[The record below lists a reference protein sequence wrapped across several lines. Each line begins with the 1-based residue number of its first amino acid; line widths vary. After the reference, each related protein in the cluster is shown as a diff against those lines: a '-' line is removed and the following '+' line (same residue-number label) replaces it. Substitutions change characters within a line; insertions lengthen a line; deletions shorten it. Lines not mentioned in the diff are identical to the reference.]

1 MWTLACRAAAGL
13 LPRTASPGPARACFW
28 TPRHRKPA
36 GPCDRRGLQVGTAAA
51 CERPHASL
59 NLHYLNRI
67 LDVKQQSVYLM
78 HLRNSGTLGD
88 PSSLDETT
96 YERLAEETLDS
107 LAEFFEDL
115 ADKPY
120 TSKDYDVSFGSGV
133 LTIKLGGDLGTY
145 VINKQT
151 PNKQIWL
158 SSPSSGPKRY
168 DWTGKNWVYSHD
180 GMCLHELLARE
191 LTEALK
197 TKLDLSSL
205 AYSGKAA

>member
-1 MWTLACRAAAGL
+1 MWTLGRRAAAGF
-13 LPRTASPGPARACFW
+13 LPRAAPQGLTQARAGV
-28 TPRHRKPA
+28 PRPTEDA
-36 GPCDRRGLQVGTAAA
+36 WLCDRRGLRIGTTAGCAP
-51 CERPHASL
+51 CQASL
-59 NLHYLNRI
+59 NLYCLNQI
-67 LDVKQQSVYLM
+67 LNVKKQSVHLM
-78 HLRNSGTLGD
+78 NLRKTGTLSD
-88 PSSLDETT
+88 PSSLNETA

-120 TSKDYDVSFGSGV
+120 TFEDYDVSFGNGV

-180 GMCLHELLARE
+180 GVSLHQLLATE
-191 LTEALK
+191 LSKALK

-205 AYSGKAA
+205 AYSGKGT

>member
-1 MWTLACRAAAGL
+1 MWALGRRTAAGL
-13 LPRTASPGPARACFW
+13 LPWTASRASASVG
-28 TPRHRKPA
+28 TPRGREPIGA
-36 GPCDRRGLQVGTAAA
+36 CGRRRLHVTTNAA
-51 CERPHASL
+51 CAIRQASL
-59 NLHYLNRI
+59 NLCCLDQILNI
-67 LDVKQQSVYLM
+67 KEQSVCVI
-78 HLRNSGTLGD
+78 HLRNSGTLD
-88 PSSLDETT
+88 NPSSLDETA
-96 YERLAEETLDS
+96 YEKLAEETLDA

-120 TSKDYDVSFGSGV
+120 TLEDYDVSFGGGV

-180 GMCLHELLARE
+180 GMSLHELLARE
-191 LTEALK
+191 LTEALN

-205 AYSGKAA
+205 AYSGKGA

>member
-1 MWTLACRAAAGL
+1 GSEASPPPRRLLPGPHGRARRSRRQSGAEDRGAGL
-13 LPRTASPGPARACFW
+13 IFAL
-28 TPRHRKPA
+28 
-36 GPCDRRGLQVGTAAA
+36 
-51 CERPHASL
+51 SL
-59 NLHYLNRI
+59 NLYYLNQI
-67 LDVKQQSVYLM
+67 LSGKKQSVRLV
-78 HLRNSGTLGD
+78 HLRNSGTLGNTGT
-88 PSSLDETT
+88 LDETA

-115 ADKPY
+115 ADEPC
-120 TSKDYDVSFGSGV
+120 TLEDYDVSFGSGV
-133 LTIKLGGDLGTY
+133 LTVKLGGDLGTY

-168 DWTGKNWVYSHD
+168 DWTGKSWVYSHD
-180 GMCLHELLARE
+180 GISLHELLATE

-205 AYSGKAA
+205 AYSGKGT

>member
-1 MWTLACRAAAGL
+1 MWALGRRAAVGL
-13 LPRTASPGPARACFW
+13 LPRTASGASASVGIPRGREPIGACG
-28 TPRHRKPA
+28 H
-36 GPCDRRGLQVGTAAA
+36 RGLQVTTNAASA
-51 CERPHASL
+51 GRHSGLSL
-59 NLHYLNRI
+59 RYLGQI
-67 LDVKQQSVYLM
+67 LNIKKQSVCVV
-78 HLRNSGTLGD
+78 HLRNSGTLD
-88 PSSLDETT
+88 NSSSLDETA
-96 YERLAEETLDS
+96 YERLAEETLDA

-120 TSKDYDVSFGSGV
+120 TLEDYDVSFGGGV

-180 GMCLHELLARE
+180 GMSLHELLARE
-191 LTEALK
+191 LTEAFN

-205 AYSGKAA
+205 AYSGKGT